1 LVLFPAR
8 RSEFI
13 RGIYTNKIVQLGR
26 GGPLPRNRLQFEQ
39 PWGQIFAYALKRFI
53 GCSSDRR
60 VHALCHPEAKDPSP
74 DPKAK
79 RLAVAI
85 EEHPLDFGDFGGT
98 TLKGEYGGGTSRY
111 VPERAAAQGE
121 ADLPTPAPKA
131 RGTRIKSGSRCRD
144 GRGNLKAGQAA
155 LAHGGELHQAQARAI
170 SQKGGPWMIA
180 HSGG

>member
-60 VHALCHPEAKDPSP
+60 VHALCHPEAKGPSLDPS
-74 DPKAK
+74 DK

-85 EEHPLDFGDFGGT
+85 EDHPLDFGDFEGT
-98 TLKGEYGGGTSRY
+98 TPKGEYGGGT
-111 VPERAAAQGE
+111 VEVRARAGGGAGRSGL
-121 ADLPTPAPKA
+121 ADASAEGA
-131 RGTRIKSGSRCRD
+131 RHPD
-144 GRGNLKAGQAA
+144 
-155 LAHGGELHQAQARAI
+155 QAR
-170 SQKGGPWMIA
+170 KPM
-180 HSGG
+180 SGWAW